1 MSDLFDA
8 VLENRQKH
16 RDYLKRRE
24 EKEFGT
30 EPHKLVRKY
39 DPATSIEA
47 ASKVDST
54 RLEKLVLETIES
66 FGVRG
71 CISDQVQWK
80 LPDLPYSSV
89 TARFKALSER
99 GYIFFNGEKRKGRST
114 RSQRVMIASTFGKR
128 NLNDEQEN

>member
-8 VLENRQKH
+8 ILENRQKH
-16 RDYLKRRE
+16 RDYLKRRK

-30 EPHKLVRKY
+30 EPHKLVRRY

-47 ASKVDST
+47 ASKIDST

-66 FGVRG
+66 FGARG
-71 CISDQVQWK
+71 CISDEVQAN
-80 LPDLPYSSV
+80 LSDLPYSSV
-89 TARFKALSER
+89 TARYKALFDR

-114 RSQRVMIASTFGKR
+114 RPQRVMIASTYDER
-128 NLNDEQEN
+128 QINAEQEN

>member
-1 MSDLFDA
+1 MSDLFNA
-8 VLENRQKH
+8 VL
-16 RDYLKRRE
+16 KRH

-71 CISDQVQWK
+71 CISDEVQAN
-80 LPDLPYSSV
+80 LSYLPYSSV
-89 TARFKALSER
+89 TSKHYPTVVTYFSMAKNARGAPPENSAL
-99 GYIFFNGEKRKGRST
+99 
-114 RSQRVMIASTFGKR
+114 
-128 NLNDEQEN
+128 